1 MTKKLLKNR
10 LKGAQKV
17 AVDCSVNHH
26 GTKKKEKKKWKSNH
40 RNNPIQPPPLHHK
53 LKNKKPIKVIQDAVL
68 SGSEAPSP
76 TSNATT
82 TTRHYFRSLSL
93 SSTTKQNSNNYRQQ
107 KANQN
112 KSKRSEWE
120 KQRVGANLPHVVR
133 LELRNLYIYISFLNF
148 PISLIAI
155 SYWWLRVVMMFV
167 PTAEWP
173 CWWRQSSVVV
183 LRCVSILIFII
194 LVKWIKKNK
203 SIK

>member
-26 GTKKKEKKKWKSNH
+26 GKKKKEKKKWKSNH

-133 LELRNLYIYISFLNF
+133 LELRNLYIYIFFKFSNF
-148 PISLIAI
+148 FTSH
-155 SYWWLRVVMMFV
+155 
-167 PTAEWP
+167 
-173 CWWRQSSVVV
+173 
-183 LRCVSILIFII
+183 
-194 LVKWIKKNK
+194 
-203 SIK
+203 